1 MSEQATGLTRR
12 QLGVYW
18 RTVGAACAELGLRG
32 RGQIEEYRKRV
43 LREEACKESV
53 KELGRTEEFDRVMRR
68 MCVDAGMYEKAVAY
82 SDGDYGRM
90 RHHICGAVREI
101 VGPRGNVE
109 AYAEACARRVGVVVA
124 RGCRWD
130 WSDCTLEQL
139 RKILAMCRIQ
149 VARIRKR
156 LNTKTGENVNS
167 AAAILT
173 PGK

>member
-1 MSEQATGLTRR
+1 MSEQTTGLTRR

-18 RTVGAACAELGLRG
+18 HTVGAACAELGLRG
-32 RGQIEEYRKRV
+32 RSQMEEYRKRV

-53 KELGRTEEFDRVMRR
+53 KELGRTEDFDRVMRR
-68 MCVDAGMYEKAVAY
+68 MCVDAGQYEKAVAY

-124 RGCRWD
+124 RGCQWD
-130 WSDCTLEQL
+130 YSDCTLAQL
-139 RKILAMCRIQ
+139 RKVLAALNKQ
-149 VARIRKR
+149 VKR
-156 LNTKTGENVNS
+156 LEAREV
-167 AAAILT
+167 AA
-173 PGK
+173 